1 MSVKTRALARLAKQ
15 LAFIMAIMLSIY
27 VIFLMVPLD
36 ILMVALPLAGLTVA
50 LYQIF
55 LIYVAQ
61 EQQRADAEKMN

>member
-27 VIFLMVPLD
+27 VLFLMVPTQ
-36 ILMVALPLAGLTVA
+36 ILVVALPLAGMAFA

>member
-36 ILMVALPLAGLTVA
+36 ILMVALPLMGLAVA

-61 EQQRADAEKMN
+61 EQQRADAEK